1 MIEPLQDRIIKAE
14 AVEWVPFTLPGWR
27 GDTLAAFPNMDTSQ
41 APFIAMAKLAP
52 GAFIQRHYHL
62 KAVEAVYVVEG
73 ELVNNGE
80 ALSAGSFLV
89 HGPGVEHGPHTTDK
103 GCTLM
108 FIQYPG
114 VSVED
119 SVLV

>member
-1 MIEPLQDRIIKAE
+1 MAAFGQENIMKAE
-14 AVEWVPFTLPGWR
+14 NIGWAPFTLPGWS
-27 GDTLAAFPNMDTSQ
+27 GNTLAAFPNTDIQ
-41 APFIAMAKLAP
+41 RAPFIALAKLAP
-52 GAFIQRHYHL
+52 GAFLQRHYHI
-62 KAVEAVYVVEG
+62 KAVESVYVVEG
-73 ELVNNGE
+73 ELINNGE
-80 ALSAGSFLV
+80 KLNAGSFLV
-89 HGPGVEHGPHTTDK
+89 HGPGVAHGPHTTEK